1 MRGAKQ
7 VTGLNRRT
15 EARTG
20 DLAVQFSQTCDRSA
34 SIRPMDLEWESGAV
48 RKSRSAPETR
58 KGARNP
64 TMQTKNESKT
74 RTKSLRRKNQNQ
86 TRRYV
91 GVDLHRD
98 SFLVCVREAGQA
110 RLQRWSLGQ
119 VQEFAGTL
127 RRQDELA
134 VEATGNTRWFCQQVA
149 ERVRRV
155 VVVNPHQFRVISE
168 SVKKTDRRDAAL
180 LAEYLEKDLLP
191 EVRQKSAQESELAQ
205 MAQARDQLVK
215 MRTMLKNQ
223 LHGLFTSYGVALP
236 KKALASRRQ
245 RTALHGRSL
254 SPLAD
259 VQRRVL
265 LGQIEALDAS
275 IAELEAALT
284 EAARSL
290 PGYEHLA
297 SVKGIGPLSTTILL
311 SAIGR
316 IEDFPEPGKL
326 AAYFGLVPRVE
337 QSNQTEHHGRITRR
351 GNKLARTTL
360 VQCALIAKRYSPH
373 LRSFYERI
381 QRRRGTGKAIVATA
395 RKLLTIV
402 YYTLKNHW
410 TFRDFTN
417 SELAR

>member
-1 MRGAKQ
+1 
-7 VTGLNRRT
+7 
-15 EARTG
+15 
-20 DLAVQFSQTCDRSA
+20 
-34 SIRPMDLEWESGAV
+34 
-48 RKSRSAPETR
+48 
-58 KGARNP
+58 
-64 TMQTKNESKT
+64 MQTKT
-74 RTKSLRRKNQNQ
+74 RTKARTSLRIRKNQNQ
-86 TRRYV
+86 PTRYL

-98 SFLVCVREAGQA
+98 SFLVCVRAGGEE
-110 RLQRWSLGQ
+110 RLRRWSLGQ
-119 VQEFAGTL
+119 VQEFARTL
-127 RRQDELA
+127 RAQDELA

-149 ERVRRV
+149 GRVGRV

-191 EVRQKSAQESELAQ
+191 EVRRKSALESELAQ

-223 LHGLFTSYGVALP
+223 LHGLFASYGVALP

-245 RTALHGRSL
+245 RTALRGRSL

-265 LGQIEALDAS
+265 LGQIEALDAG
-275 IAELEAALT
+275 IAELEQALT

-290 PGYEHLA
+290 PGYEHLT
-297 SVKGIGPLSTTILL
+297 SVKGIGSLGATILL

-316 IEDFPEPGKL
+316 IEDFAEPGKL

-337 QSNQTEHHGRITRR
+337 QSNHTEHHGRITRR

-381 QRRRGTGKAIVATA
+381 QHRRGTGKAIVATA

-417 SELAR
+417 FELAR

>member
-1 MRGAKQ
+1 
-7 VTGLNRRT
+7 
-15 EARTG
+15 
-20 DLAVQFSQTCDRSA
+20 
-34 SIRPMDLEWESGAV
+34 
-48 RKSRSAPETR
+48 
-58 KGARNP
+58 
-64 TMQTKNESKT
+64 MQTKTETKA
-74 RTKSLRRKNQNQ
+74 RTNTLRRKGQNQ
-86 TRRYV
+86 TRYL

-98 SFLVCVREAGQA
+98 SFLACVREAGAA
-110 RLQRWSLGQ
+110 RIERWSLCQ

-191 EVRQKSAQESELAQ
+191 EVRRKSVLESELAQ

-223 LHGLFTSYGVALP
+223 LHGLFSSYGVALP

-245 RTALHGRSL
+245 RTALRGRSL

-259 VQRRVL
+259 VQRGVL
-265 LGQIEALDAS
+265 LGQIEALDTG
-275 IAELEAALT
+275 IAELERALT

-297 SVKGIGPLSTTILL
+297 SVKGIGPLSTAILL

-316 IEDFPEPGKL
+316 IEDFSEPGKL

-337 QSNQTEHHGRITRR
+337 QSNQTEHHGHITRR

-360 VQCALIAKRYSPH
+360 VQCALVAQRYSPH
-373 LRSFYERI
+373 LRRFYARI
-381 QRRRGTGKAIVATA
+381 QQRRGTGKAIVATA

-410 TFRDFTN
+410 TFRDFTHF
-417 SELAR
+417 ELAH